1 MQTEVDAA
9 ATAFTSGDSWVAY
22 KILSDT
28 AVRFKG
34 FEMPDSVATDIA
46 RLAQEES
53 VRDQIAAWR
62 QFEFA
67 RKSASSSSASSQK
80 RAQLKLQ
87 KIVDEFPETDAAK
100 EALSLLSGR
109 D

>member
-62 QFEFA
+62 QFEVGQFVI
-67 RKSASSSSASSQK
+67 RIQSKASS
-80 RAQLKLQ
+80 
-87 KIVDEFPETDAAK
+87 IEAA
-100 EALSLLSGR
+100 EDR
-109 D
+109 